1 MMARFVSLAAVFII
15 ESVSTRKKVQSSIPE
30 LLRGNFEMEVH
41 QLIKFILDKEK
52 AVCYVNLNNLYTSTV
67 LRNLSKKGTADW
79 TFLLFTE

>member
-1 MMARFVSLAAVFII
+1 
-15 ESVSTRKKVQSSIPE
+15 
-30 LLRGNFEMEVH
+30 MEVN

-52 AVCYVNLNNLYTSTV
+52 AVCYVNLNNLYTITV